1 MQMQP
6 LYLHGFERL
15 WQIMHKIRHFTD
27 ALVCPKS
34 RTKAP
39 TPQDTTLFYTLDL
52 YRFYICGYG
61 LGIFPPHKG
70 KLIADDMQR
79 TAQRLGV

>member
-1 MQMQP
+1 MQIK
-6 LYLHGFERL
+6 LLSLHGFERL

-27 ALVCPKS
+27 ALVCQK
-34 RTKAP
+34 RRKKAP
-39 TPQDTTLFYTLDL
+39 YPQDTTLFYNLDL
-52 YRFYICGYG
+52 YRFQICGYG